1 MIGSIWDWI
10 VVIAVVLI
18 LFGGASKIPELFRA
32 LGRAVGEF
40 KKGQMEVERELR
52 QMITEAQSPVQ
63 TTQVNPQ
70 PVGRV
75 TGSAAVNQ
83 PSNNKPS
90 SSEIEE
96 LKKQVEEL
104 KRELERLR
112 GQGQAQAH

>member
-52 QMITEAQSPVQ
+52 QMVTEAQSP
-63 TTQVNPQ
+63 TPPTQLSPQ
-70 PVGRV
+70 P
-75 TGSAAVNQ
+75 TGQTASNTAVNQ
-83 PSNNKPS
+83 PANGQPNKNN
-90 SSEIEE
+90 EVEE
-96 LKKQVEEL
+96 LRKQVEEL
-104 KRELERLR
+104 KKELERLR
-112 GQGQAQAH
+112 SQGQAN